1 MLPQVFTGW
10 KYTYQV
16 VSLIDAQ
23 QEDKLGEEESCY
35 QIPVDA
41 VEVGAEPAQ
50 EAQQDQ
56 GEEEEEQGDRHGGV
70 SDDPQGENVAM
81 LW

>member
-1 MLPQVFTGW
+1 MDG
-10 KYTYQV
+10 
-16 VSLIDAQ
+16 
-23 QEDKLGEEESCY
+23 
-35 QIPVDA
+35 

-56 GEEEEEQGDRHGGV
+56 GEEEEEQGDRHRGV

-81 LW
+81 LR